1 MSDLTFLH
9 TFIKSELEDIVGSEN
24 VSIRSSDILVYGVDY
39 FYGSKMWEDRGKRLP
54 TPDIIVNPGTAEEIS
69 KKGLSLPLNSYMQ
82 DMQRVYA
89 ETK

>member
-39 FYGSKMWEDRGKRLP
+39 FYGSKMWEDRGKNNQP
-54 TPDIIVNPGTAEEIS
+54 HKP
-69 KKGLSLPLNSYMQ
+69 KGCRRRILS
-82 DMQRVYA
+82 
-89 ETK
+89 